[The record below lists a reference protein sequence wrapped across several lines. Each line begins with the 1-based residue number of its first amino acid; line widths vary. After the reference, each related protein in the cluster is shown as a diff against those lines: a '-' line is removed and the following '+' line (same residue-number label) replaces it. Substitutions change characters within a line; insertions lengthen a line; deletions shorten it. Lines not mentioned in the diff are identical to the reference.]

1 MTDNKKVHFWEIEI
15 GTYFKLYGILFVKIS
30 YDSDDDDDNVFN
42 FKTNYVDFIEPDDE
56 VEIVEKVEVTVKT
69 PE

>member
-15 GTYFKLYGILFVKIS
+15 GTYFKIWDTLFVKIS
-30 YDSDDDDDNVFN
+30 YDDDDDNVFN
-42 FKTNYVDFIEPDDE
+42 FERNYVESIGPDE
-56 VEIVEKVEVTVKT
+56 SVEIVNVEITVKT

>member
-30 YDSDDDDDNVFN
+30 YDSEDDDNVFN
-42 FKTNYVDFIEPDDE
+42 FSTHYVDFIEPDDE
-56 VEIVEKVEVTVKT
+56 VEIVEKEKVEIKIS
-69 PE
+69 E

>member
-1 MTDNKKVHFWEIEI
+1 MTDNKKVLFKDIKI

-30 YDSDDDDDNVFN
+30 YDYEFDDNVFN
-42 FKTNYVDFIEPDDE
+42 FSANYVDFIEPDDE